1 VTRLETLATFTYAH
15 ELDLG
20 GNLLRTALLAQI
32 LTDQLG
38 LEPAVAIDL
47 AENDAFDGRV
57 RAASFEA
64 DLLIEQARRAALA
77 AEYGE
82 AVPA

>member
-1 VTRLETLATFTYAH
+1 MTGLETLATFTYVH
-15 ELDLG
+15 ERDLG

-32 LTDQLG
+32 LTDRLG
-38 LEPAVAIDL
+38 LDADEAIDL
-47 AENDAFDGRV
+47 ATRDAFDDRV

-64 DLLIEQARRAALA
+64 EELIDRVRRAVLA

-82 AVPA
+82 AVSA